1 MRINNTEVT
10 SLVSVIVPIYNQERY
25 LEQCVKSLLHQTY
38 PYLEIILVN
47 NGSKDRSGAICKK
60 FARQDRRVRVLEIK
74 ENLSA
79 GNGRNTGLDAAAGEY
94 ISFVDGDDWVRP
106 EFIEKLLRA
115 LLEKRRPH
123 RAVLL

>member
-60 FARQDRRVRVLEIK
+60 FARQDRRVRGTAATQD
-74 ENLSA
+74 SMRRQ
-79 GNGRNTGLDAAAGEY
+79 GNIYPL
-94 ISFVDGDDWVRP
+94 
-106 EFIEKLLRA
+106 
-115 LLEKRRPH
+115 
-123 RAVLL
+123 

>member
-94 ISFVDGDDWVRP
+94 I
-106 EFIEKLLRA
+106 LC
-115 LLEKRRPH
+115 RR
-123 RAVLL
+123 

>member
-74 ENLSA
+74 ENLSPGTA
-79 GNGRNTGLDAAAGEY
+79 ATQDSMRRQGNIYPL
-94 ISFVDGDDWVRP
+94 
-106 EFIEKLLRA
+106 
-115 LLEKRRPH
+115 
-123 RAVLL
+123 

>member
-79 GNGRNTGLDAAAGEY
+79 TQDSMRRQGNIYPL
-94 ISFVDGDDWVRP
+94 
-106 EFIEKLLRA
+106 
-115 LLEKRRPH
+115 
-123 RAVLL
+123 

>member
-25 LEQCVKSLLHQTY
+25 LEQCVDSLLHQTY

-60 FARQDRRVRVLEIK
+60 FAQQDRRVRMLEIK
-74 ENLSA
+74 KNISA
-79 GNGRNTGLDAAAGEY
+79 GNGLNMGLDAAAG
-94 ISFVDGDDWVRP
+94 
-106 EFIEKLLRA
+106 
-115 LLEKRRPH
+115 
-123 RAVLL
+123 